1 MVTTLSETT
10 RPARKPHSCD
20 ECGRT
25 ISKGQVYLRQANTD
39 SSQIW
44 TYKAHTDCAEMSQ
57 QFRSENKL
65 WSDEWYPLHEY
76 FVNSGQIN
84 AWRGLFPHAACRIA
98 FTQNLNP

>member
-1 MVTTLSETT
+1 
-10 RPARKPHSCD
+10 
-20 ECGRT
+20 
-25 ISKGQVYLRQANTD
+25 
-39 SSQIW
+39 
-44 TYKAHTDCAEMSQ
+44 MSQ

-76 FVNSGQIN
+76 FDNSGQIN